1 MPPNNA
7 PGRARAIVCCRSS
20 ARPTARARPR
30 FGSTILRTVRASH
43 APLTRRPD
51 PPHLSVLVVRPAA
64 GAQTLLA
71 AFARCRGDRAGR
83 GDALA
88 HARRRRAVRGARV
101 GGSRRRTSAGTS
113 RAAVPRCFFVTSSS
127 LAPSPVFVL
136 VWRLLFGRRALRSEG
151 AARGGRRATRAAR
164 VHRGWLSPPQL
175 SRDIARRGGPL
186 LLVLFSPRPVRRSAR
201 APLLRSTRAPAG
213 RARTTS
219 GRANARRAQ
228 RDGRSAR
235 GVRARHALGARGP
248 RFRAPGVCVS
258 GLCCSKQK
266 QPEIQMASYP
276 KHARSK
282 GT

>member
-1 MPPNNA
+1 M
-7 PGRARAIVCCRSS
+7 
-20 ARPTARARPR
+20 
-30 FGSTILRTVRASH
+30 LRTVRASH

-71 AFARCRGDRAGR
+71 AFARRRADRAGR

-101 GGSRRRTSAGTS
+101 GGSSRCTSAGTS
-113 RAAVPRCFFVTSSS
+113 RAAVPRCFFVSSSS

-151 AARGGRRATRAAR
+151 AARAGRRATRAAR

-186 LLVLFSPRPVRRSAR
+186 LLVLFSRPVAGRRPRLASS
-201 APLLRSTRAPAG
+201 LRSPLRAERG
-213 RARTTS
+213 R
-219 GRANARRAQ
+219 
-228 RDGRSAR
+228 
-235 GVRARHALGARGP
+235 GARG
-248 RFRAPGVCVS
+248 ATGD
-258 GLCCSKQK
+258 
-266 QPEIQMASYP
+266 
-276 KHARSK
+276 ARSEQSK
-282 GT
+282 ICGDREI